1 MIISNKNTIENNIK
15 RLNEFFDFLSPS
27 KQFLQSEKLFNLES
41 VLKNTLTGIIY
52 NQSWEVMSNFNNR
65 SMNSYFKQWVNDVD
79 CIETVKEAFQPNIP
93 LLIVPIEYKDFIP
106 SILTVSKTTELEDN
120 IFEKGKQNYIDFA
133 YQNAEYHYATY
144 EFLNYMFDRLMDDIA
159 SSKYHTIDWGDLH
172 RNYFRKQSKFYKD
185 RLIKFG
191 LLSSNESINERAKMI
206 LTSTE
211 LLYCVKSYIEPH
223 HCTVR
228 ITSEYFVH
236 GGDELDRSCSMI
248 ASTHITTLRGEI
260 REIHNPLFKK
270 YIGIMNNHEQ
280 FKWLL

>member
-1 MIISNKNTIENNIK
+1 MIITGKNRIEKNVQ
-15 RLNEFFDFLSPS
+15 RLNEFFEILSPS
-27 KQFLQSEKLFNLES
+27 FSFLQSKKFFNLRS
-41 VLKNTLTGIIY
+41 SLQTTLTGIIY
-52 NQSWEVMSNFNNR
+52 NQSWEVMADFNNR
-65 SMNSYFKQWVNDVD
+65 SINAYFKQWLNDED
-79 CIETVKEAFQPNIP
+79 CSVAVKEVFQPDIP
-93 LLIVPIEYKDFIP
+93 LLIVPVEYKDFIP
-106 SILTVSKTTELEDN
+106 SILTVSQTIELENN
-120 IFEKGKQNYIDFA
+120 IFEKDKQDYIDFA

-144 EFLNYMFDRLMDDIA
+144 EFLNYMFNRLMNNVA
-159 SSKYHTIDWGDLH
+159 SSKYHSVEWGDLH
-172 RNYFRKQSKFYKD
+172 HNYFRTQSKFYKD

-211 LLYCVKSYIEPH
+211 LLYCEKSYIEPH

-248 ASTHITTLRGEI
+248 ASTHTNTLRGEI